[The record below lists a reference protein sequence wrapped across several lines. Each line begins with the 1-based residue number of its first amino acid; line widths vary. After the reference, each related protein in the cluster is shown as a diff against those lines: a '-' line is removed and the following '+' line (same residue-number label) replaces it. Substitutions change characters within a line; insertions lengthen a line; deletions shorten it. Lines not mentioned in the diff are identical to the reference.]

1 MDAREYLNILHVAEK
16 LKDTLRHCTTSG
28 RRTES
33 VAEHSWRVALMAMLL
48 RNEFPDADMDRVVN
62 MCLIHDL
69 GECFTGDIPTFIKT
83 DSDRKT
89 EDELLYEWVE
99 SLPHEVSCEFKS
111 LYAEMD
117 EQVTVEAKI
126 YKALDKLEAV
136 IQHNE
141 SPLDT
146 WSENEFELNKTYG
159 TDVVAFSDW
168 LSALRDEVK
177 SDTIYK
183 IENESIY
190 LSEQADVFYITSKNV
205 VLVHWKKY
213 CELEKYREPL
223 LKALEVIK
231 VHEGCEYVAD
241 TRDGFEDNPLDTKW
255 VAEYFMPKAKEY
267 GCSIICF
274 IIDKENSLKEELE
287 GQEKDSASI
296 LKFRYIYGLDEI

>member
-1 MDAREYLNILHVAEK
+1 MDVRDYLNILHIAER
-16 LKDTLRHCTTSG
+16 LKDTPRHCTTSG

-69 GECFTGDIPTFIKT
+69 GECFTGDIPTFVKT

-89 EDELLYEWVE
+89 EDELLAEWVK
-99 SLPHEVSCEFKS
+99 SLPTEISSELQD

-117 EQVTVEAKI
+117 EQVTIEAKI

-168 LSALRDEVK
+168 LSDLRKEVR

-183 IENESIY
+183 IEKESIY
-190 LSEQADVFYITSKNV
+190 LSEQADVFYIESKNV
-205 VLVHWKKY
+205 VLVHWKRY
-213 CELEKYREPL
+213 CELERYREPL

-231 VHEGCEYVAD
+231 KNKGCEYVAD
-241 TRDGFEDNPLDTKW
+241 TRDGFKDNPLDTKW

-267 GCSIICF
+267 GCSIIYF